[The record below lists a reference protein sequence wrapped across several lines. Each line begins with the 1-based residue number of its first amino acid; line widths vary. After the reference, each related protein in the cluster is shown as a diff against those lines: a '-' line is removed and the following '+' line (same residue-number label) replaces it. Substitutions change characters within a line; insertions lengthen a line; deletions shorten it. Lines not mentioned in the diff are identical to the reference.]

1 MPTHGSRRATPPPTP
16 ESLDAHKTTPLRDLP
31 HTTRYTSKEYI
42 PTITLFPPNLQ
53 LELPFPAAA
62 NFTVA
67 NPSMEYWE
75 SSRHHRITLCNIMPW
90 LTGKESWLM
99 VQLADNSKYFQP
111 FRDLA
116 RLARQLLT
124 SEKNVQRII
133 EQLQQKRII
142 IKAKVKFGIVIDG
155 IKSRKKEDV
164 EIWVVNP
171 YCIAWTYWALKYA
184 EATGDGE
191 AAGDA
196 IRNIR
201 IPKYQL
207 TVDNLIKEIPEF
219 RDSSVHQNP
228 EFRDSEIHPEVLN
241 PENRDSDPPDDARN
255 PENRDSESSTERL
268 NPEFRD
274 SESRNSGF
282 YKATTGT
289 LQVPDDD
296 EYIQSAHHHQRNPV
310 RKPEKISKIGIFPP
324 PVWLQP
330 IAEYVNNQ
338 LIQEIHAAEIP
349 EKYGI
354 DAAKEGVDA
363 FLKEILLKEK
373 SYGNAVGYIAT
384 AAERH
389 SLRRNAAA
397 KKQEKEYE
405 KDQHKYKDAYIKRRG
420 VIAYAP
426 DDPEYQQELR
436 EGFKSR
442 HGYYPPD

>member
-1 MPTHGSRRATPPPTP
+1 MPTHGSRRANPQPTP
-16 ESLDAHKTTPLRDLP
+16 EELDAHKTTPLPELP
-31 HTTRYTSKEYI
+31 HTTRYTKKEYI
-42 PTITLFPPNLQ
+42 PTVTLFPPDLQ

-99 VQLADNSKYFQP
+99 VQLADNSRYFQP

-116 RLARQLLT
+116 RLAVQLLT

-133 EQLQQKRII
+133 EQLQRKRII
-142 IKAKVKFGIVIDG
+142 IKAKVKFGIMIDG
-155 IKSRKKEDV
+155 IKSRKQEDV

-184 EATGDGE
+184 EATGDGD
-191 AAGDA
+191 AAGEA

-201 IPKYQL
+201 IPKYKL
-207 TVDNLIKEIPEF
+207 TVDNLIKENPEI

-228 EFRDSEIHPEVLN
+228 EIRDSEIQSEVLN

-255 PENRDSESSTERL
+255 PENRDAESSTERL
-268 NPEFRD
+268 NPEIRD
-274 SESRNSGF
+274 SESRNSRQF
-282 YKATTGT
+282 KATTGT
-289 LQVPDDD
+289 YRDRDDD
-296 EYIQSAHHHQRNPV
+296 EYIQSGHHHQRNPV
-310 RKPEKISKIGIFPP
+310 RTPEKISKIGIFPP

-338 LIQEIHAAEIP
+338 VIRDIAAAGIP

-354 DAAKEGVDA
+354 DAANHGVSA
-363 FLKEILLKEK
+363 FLSEILLKEK
-373 SYGNAVGYIAT
+373 SYGNAVGYIET
-384 AAERH
+384 AAER
-389 SLRRNAAA
+389 LYLGKNAAA
-397 KKQEKEYE
+397 KMQTKKAEIESHRFL
-405 KDQHKYKDAYIKRRG
+405 DDYIKRKG
-420 VIAYAP
+420 VTAKT
-426 DDPEYQQELR
+426 DDPEYQRELK
-436 EGFKSR
+436 EGCYQR